1 MWMTVFASA
10 SAQVPSRFTNAAS
23 AFGRELAEAGVGV
36 VYGGGDIGLMGALAD
51 GALSAGGEVVGVMPQ
66 SLVDAEIA
74 HPGLTDLRVVG
85 SLHER
90 KAELSRLGDGFVAL
104 PGGAGTL
111 EELFEAWTWQ
121 QLGLHAKPVAL
132 LNIDGY
138 WDPLLRALDEMA
150 KVGFVRAAD
159 RESLIVAPDAKTLLT
174 SVAAFVL
181 PRHKYDNVP
190 EGFVAQGPVAAAE
203 A

>member
-1 MWMTVFASA
+1 MTVFAGA
-10 SAQVPSRFTNAAS
+10 SSQASDRFVRAAA
-23 AFGRELAEAGVGV
+23 AFGRDLAEAGVGV
-36 VYGGGDIGLMGALAD
+36 VYGGGNVGLMGAVAD
-51 GALSAGGEVVGVMPQ
+51 GALAAGGEVVGVMPQ

-74 HPGLTDLRVVG
+74 HPGLTSLHIVG

-90 KAELSRLGDGFVAL
+90 KAELARLGDGFVAL

-138 WDPLLRALDEMA
+138 WDPLLQALDEMA
-150 KVGFVRAAD
+150 SSGFVRPAD
-159 RESLIVAPDAKTLLT
+159 RESLIVADNAEALLT
-174 SVAAFVL
+174 AMAAFTP
-181 PRHKYDNVP
+181 PRHKYDNTPRPAVTP
-190 EGFVAQGPVAAAE
+190 ETATAAE

>member
-1 MWMTVFASA
+1 MRWMTVFASA
-10 SAQVPSRFTNAAS
+10 SVREPDGFTQAAFS
-23 AFGRELAEAGVGV
+23 LGQSLAEAGTGLI
-36 VYGGGDIGLMGALAD
+36 YGGGSVGLMGAVAD

-74 HPGLTDLRVVG
+74 HPGLTSLRVVE

-90 KAELSRLGDGFVAL
+90 KAELARLGDGFVAL

-132 LNIDGY
+132 LNIDGF
-138 WDPLLRALDEMA
+138 WDPLLSMLDAM
-150 KVGFVRAAD
+150 VRTGFVRSDD
-159 RESLIVAPDAKTLLT
+159 RESLIVVGSAEALLT
-174 SVAAFVL
+174 AVAAFDPPRPKYADTPQL
-181 PRHKYDNVP
+181 PSQRS
-190 EGFVAQGPVAAAE
+190 
-203 A
+203 